1 MRRLLFTTV
10 VQNIGC
16 LAAYPFSPY
25 VSDGFGR
32 RTAVGLGAIIMCAAT
47 VLQTAS
53 HSVSMFIGARYVVSW
68 KDTLFSCI
76 PFQGRRRSCL
86 NENEKKN
93 LCSFMIGFGLTFA
106 AAAAPVLITE
116 IAYPTQRGPA
126 TSLYNTLW
134 FVGSSFSFCYA
145 HVLMLHTTG
154 SWGVSCETFPSSAA
168 DNVYST
174 LLLCNVYLV

>member
-86 NENEKKN
+86 NENEKKKS
-93 LCSFMIGFGLTFA
+93 LQLHDRIRADLRRRGCTGPDYRDRLSY
-106 AAAAPVLITE
+106 TE
-116 IAYPTQRGPA
+116 GACYLAVQHPLVR
-126 TSLYNTLW
+126 W
-134 FVGSSFSFCYA
+134 FLFF
-145 HVLMLHTTG
+145 
-154 SWGVSCETFPSSAA
+154 F
-168 DNVYST
+168 
-174 LLLCNVYLV
+174 LLCACSHVAHDRFLGSIM